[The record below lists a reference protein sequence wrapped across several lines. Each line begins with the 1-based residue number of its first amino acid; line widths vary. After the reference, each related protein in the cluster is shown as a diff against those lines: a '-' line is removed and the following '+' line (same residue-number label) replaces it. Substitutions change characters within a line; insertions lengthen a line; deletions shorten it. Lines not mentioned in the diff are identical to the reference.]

1 MKSKFTSILTSA
13 GFVCTFILWNSLR
26 NPFWGTLRV
35 SLLRLVFSGRLPSS
49 PLSLSLLSSLLKTT
63 NGEVLLPRDS
73 SSPPRLHS
81 YSWCISPWCA
91 PSWFLVL
98 MLRPT
103 SLSIKEYLFD
113 RVLECLTMLTFGQ
126 NHPILSPHSKIACN
140 TMFFESMKNKINLVT
155 YTDFRYHIQHH
166 QEPPCPPR
174 LQDETWRTG
183 LFLMGFLC
191 SDFDKIFRRAL
202 IW

>member
-1 MKSKFTSILTSA
+1 MDFCRLHMHIYFMELVEEPFLRYTPSVSTPSCLFRQACIFSA
-13 GFVCTFILWNSLR
+13 
-26 NPFWGTLRV
+26 
-35 SLLRLVFSGRLPSS
+35 
-49 PLSLSLLSSLLKTT
+49 LSLLSSLLKTT
-63 NGEVLLPRDS
+63 NGEVLLPRD
-73 SSPPRLHS
+73 
-81 YSWCISPWCA
+81 SWCISPWCA

-126 NHPILSPHSKIACN
+126 NHPILSPHSKIACT
-140 TMFFESMKNKINLVT
+140 TMFFESMKNKIKLVT
-155 YTDFRYHIQHH
+155 YSDFRYHIQHH